1 MSKRPGPLTEVE
13 LEIMHVVWELGEAT
27 VKQVHEVLAARRAVA
42 YTTVMTMLGLL
53 AKKGHL
59 KREES
64 GRAFVY
70 RPAHTKGRVVSKLLD
85 DFVSRVFHG
94 SARPLVLALL
104 REKKISRRELDE
116 IAQLTRQLQDL
127 RRRLQGAQGG
137 TAAPSD

>member
-1 MSKRPGPLTEVE
+1 MTARRPGPLTEAE
-13 LEIMHVVWELGEAT
+13 LEIMHVVWELGAAT
-27 VKQVHEVLAARRAVA
+27 VRQVHDVLAPRRNVA

-64 GRAFVY
+64 GKAFVY
-70 RPAHTKGRVVSKLLD
+70 RPAHPKGRVVSKMLD

-104 REKKISRRELDE
+104 KDRKISRRDLDE
-116 IAQLTRQLQDL
+116 IA
-127 RRRLQGAQGG
+127 RLAEVEE
-137 TAAPSD
+137 

>member
-1 MSKRPGPLTEVE
+1 MKKPGPLTETE

-27 VKQVHEVLAARRAVA
+27 VKQVHEVLAARRPVA

-64 GRAFVY
+64 GKAFVY

-104 REKKISRRELDE
+104 KDRKISRRDLDE
-116 IAQLTRQLQDL
+116 IA
-127 RRRLQGAQGG
+127 RLAEE
-137 TAAPSD
+137 AEK

>member
-1 MSKRPGPLTEVE
+1 MTKSRPGPLTEVE
-13 LEIMHVVWELGEAT
+13 LEIMHVVWELGDAT
-27 VKQVHEVLAARRAVA
+27 VKQVHEVLSTRRPVA

-70 RPAHTKGRVVSKLLD
+70 RPAHPKGRVVSRMLD
-85 DFVSRVFHG
+85 DFVEKVFRG

-104 REKKISRRELDE
+104 EDRKISKRELDE
-116 IAQLTRQLQDL
+116 IV
-127 RRRLQGAQGG
+127 RLARE
-137 TAAPSD
+137 AEK

>member
-1 MSKRPGPLTEVE
+1 MTRHPPTPLTEAE
-13 LEIMHVVWELGEAT
+13 LEIMHVVWERGEAT
-27 VKQVHEVLAARRAVA
+27 VRQVHDVLASRRPVA

-70 RPAHTKGRVVSKLLD
+70 RPAHPKGRVVSRMLD
-85 DFVSRVFHG
+85 DFLERVFRG

-104 REKKISRRELDE
+104 KDRKISKRELDE
-116 IAQLTRQLQDL
+116 IA
-127 RRRLQGAQGG
+127 RLAEEE
-137 TAAPSD
+137 DR

>member
-1 MSKRPGPLTEVE
+1 
-13 LEIMHVVWELGEAT
+13 MHVVWERGDAT
-27 VKQVHEVLAARRAVA
+27 VKQVHDVLASRRPVA

-70 RPAHTKGRVVSKLLD
+70 RPAYPKGRVVSRMLD
-85 DFVSRVFHG
+85 DFVERVFRG

-104 REKKISRRELDE
+104 KDRKISKRELDE
-116 IAQLTRQLQDL
+116 IV
-127 RRRLQGAQGG
+127 RLAEEEGR
-137 TAAPSD
+137 

>member
-1 MSKRPGPLTEVE
+1 MTRRTPGPLTEVE
-13 LEIMHVVWELGEAT
+13 LEIMHVVWERGEAT
-27 VKQVHEVLAARRAVA
+27 VRQVHDVLAARRPVA

-70 RPAHTKGRVVSKLLD
+70 RPAHAKGRVVSRMLD
-85 DFVSRVFHG
+85 DFVTRVFRG

-104 REKKISRRELDE
+104 KEKKLSRRDLDE
-116 IAQLTRQLQDL
+116 IS
-127 RRRLQGAQGG
+127 RLAEEEE
-137 TAAPSD
+137 

>member
-1 MSKRPGPLTEVE
+1 MNRRKPGPLTDVE

-27 VKQVHEVLAARRAVA
+27 VRQVHEVLASRRPVA

-70 RPAHTKGRVVSKLLD
+70 RPAHPKGRVVSRMLD
-85 DFVSRVFHG
+85 DFVTRVFRG

-104 REKKISRRELDE
+104 KEKKLSRRDLDE
-116 IAQLTRQLQDL
+116 IA
-127 RRRLQGAQGG
+127 RLAEE
-137 TAAPSD
+137 AE

>member
-1 MSKRPGPLTEVE
+1 MPKRQPGPLTEVE
-13 LEIMHVVWELGEAT
+13 LEIMHVVWGLGDAT
-27 VKQVHEVLAARRAVA
+27 VRQVHDVLSARRSVA

-64 GRAFVY
+64 GKAFVY
-70 RPAHTKGRVVSKLLD
+70 RPAHPKGRVVSKMLD

-104 REKKISRRELDE
+104 KDRKISRRDLDE
-116 IAQLTRQLQDL
+116 IA
-127 RRRLQGAQGG
+127 RLAE
-137 TAAPSD
+137 DE

>member
-1 MSKRPGPLTEVE
+1 MTARRPGPLTETE

-27 VKQVHEVLAARRAVA
+27 VRQVHDVLAARRTVA

-64 GRAFVY
+64 GKAFVY
-70 RPAHTKGRVVSKLLD
+70 RPAHPKGRVVSRMLD
-85 DFVSRVFHG
+85 DFVARVFRG

-104 REKKISRRELDE
+104 KEKKISKRDLDE
-116 IAQLTRQLQDL
+116 IA
-127 RRRLQGAQGG
+127 RLAEE
-137 TAAPSD
+137 DE

>member
-1 MSKRPGPLTEVE
+1 MKTRRPGPLTEVE

-27 VKQVHEVLAARRAVA
+27 VRQVHGVLSARRPVA

-64 GRAFVY
+64 ERAFVY
-70 RPAHTKGRVVSKLLD
+70 RPAHAKGRVVSKMLD
-85 DFVSRVFHG
+85 DFVTRVFHG

-104 REKKISRRELDE
+104 KDRKISKRDLEE
-116 IAQLTRQLQDL
+116 IA
-127 RRRLQGAQGG
+127 RLAGEEER
-137 TAAPSD
+137 

>member
-1 MSKRPGPLTEVE
+1 MTSRRPGPLTEVE
-13 LEIMHVVWELGEAT
+13 LEIMHVVWELGDAT
-27 VKQVHEVLAARRAVA
+27 VKQVHDVLSVRRPVA

-70 RPAHTKGRVVSKLLD
+70 RPAHPKGRVVSRMLD
-85 DFVSRVFHG
+85 DFVARVFQG

-104 REKKISRRELDE
+104 KEKKISKRDLDE
-116 IAQLTRQLQDL
+116 IA
-127 RRRLQGAQGG
+127 RLAEED
-137 TAAPSD
+137 A

>member
-1 MSKRPGPLTEVE
+1 MTKPGPGPLTEVE
-13 LEIMHVVWELGEAT
+13 LEIMHVVWELGDAT
-27 VKQVHEVLAARRAVA
+27 VKQVHEVLSSRRPVA

-70 RPAHTKGRVVSKLLD
+70 RPAHPKGRVVSRMLD
-85 DFVSRVFHG
+85 DFVEKVFRG

-104 REKKISRRELDE
+104 RDRKISKRELDE
-116 IAQLTRQLQDL
+116 IV
-127 RRRLQGAQGG
+127 RLAGEAEK
-137 TAAPSD
+137 

>member
-1 MSKRPGPLTEVE
+1 MRKKPGPLTEVE
-13 LEIMHVVWELGEAT
+13 LEIMHVVWELGDAT
-27 VKQVHEVLAARRAVA
+27 VKQVHDVLSARRPVA

-64 GRAFVY
+64 GKAFVY
-70 RPAHTKGRVVSKLLD
+70 RPAHPKGRVVSKMLD

-104 REKKISRRELDE
+104 KDRKISRRDLDE
-116 IAQLTRQLQDL
+116 IA
-127 RRRLQGAQGG
+127 RLAEVEE
-137 TAAPSD
+137 